1 MRKNYSITR
10 NLMAVV
16 AAIVISAAMT
26 GCAKQEAKQQNLDT
40 KSYAEL
46 LQKAVGMTQS
56 APQSA
61 LELVDSAERAG
72 NYPIEVI
79 DMARG
84 MVYVNIT
91 QRKESE
97 KYLNRALNE
106 NLHKM
111 WPYGYYQVAYSL
123 FNSLHSRDNIEQSL
137 RVATDAYNR
146 ILTEDAPELEKIKW
160 SLLSG
165 IGMANLRLHNYD
177 ECERIMQKAYE
188 GLKNYVIKS
197 NTPASADLLTMLCA
211 NALADY
217 LILLPEGLPTWLD
230 RTEEA
235 ISIQKKLDTEGK
247 YAHRI
252 QTFIGRTTAIR
263 AEYLGSIGKLKE
275 AKEAYDAFLSTD
287 FAKAPETIIDR
298 FNYYYYSKQ
307 WDKAAELLHDI
318 TDYHYKSMKVEPTLH
333 NLCELGLSFRVYENA
348 GRNADAM
355 EIGRMMANLV
365 DSVRDHHLKDQSA
378 EMAALYE
385 TKEKDAEIAQQQIE
399 LTQQRVIGL
408 IIAIVL
414 LTVFFIIYT
423 LIRKRAAKKL
433 ADMKAAQ
440 ERIES
445 ELRIARDIQMSMVPH
460 EFPQREGLD
469 MFASMTPA
477 KEVGGDLYGY
487 LIQGDKLYFA
497 LGDVSGKGVPASL
510 FMAQATRLFLTL
522 AKQGMMPAEI
532 CTSMNDAL
540 SGDDN
545 ENGMFVTF
553 WLGLLDMQT
562 GHLDFCNAGHNPP
575 IIGGGE
581 NQGDFLE
588 MQPNL
593 PIGLFPG
600 FEYEGEEIE
609 TVKGRALFIYTDGL
623 NEAEN
628 PQQEQFGDERLLG
641 ILRDTHFDSAQQVI
655 ESLKAEVENHRK
667 DAEPN
672 DDLTMMCLRVS

>member
-1 MRKNYSITR
+1 MRKNYSNTC

-16 AAIVISAAMT
+16 AAVVISAAMT
-26 GCAKQEAKQQNLDT
+26 GCTKHETKPQNLDT

-46 LQKAVGMTQS
+46 LQKAVSMTQNT
-56 APQSA
+56 PQSA
-61 LELVDSAERAG
+61 IAFVDSVEREDD
-72 NYPIEVI
+72 YPIEVI
-79 DMARG
+79 DMTRG
-84 MVYVNIT
+84 MVYVYIT
-91 QRKESE
+91 KKKEGE

-106 NLHKM
+106 NLHKI

-123 FNSLHSRDNIEQSL
+123 FNSLHTRDNIEQSL

-165 IGMANLRLHNYD
+165 IGMANMRLHNYD

-188 GLKNYVIKS
+188 GLKNYVIKT
-197 NTPASADLLTMLCA
+197 NTPASADLLSMLCA
-211 NALADY
+211 NALSNY
-217 LILLPEGLPTWLD
+217 LILLPEGIPTWLD

-235 ISIQKKLDTEGK
+235 ISIQEKLDTEGK
-247 YAHRI
+247 YAQRI
-252 QTFIGRTTAIR
+252 QNFIGRTTAIR
-263 AEYLGSIGKLKE
+263 AEYLGSIGKQKE
-275 AKEAYDAFLSTD
+275 AKEAYDAFLATD
-287 FAKAPETIIDR
+287 FAKNSDALIDK

-318 TDYHYKSMKVEPTLH
+318 TDYHYKSVKVEPTLH

-348 GRNADAM
+348 GRSADAM

-365 DSVRDHHLKDQSA
+365 DSVRDYHLKDQAA

-469 MFASMTPA
+469 MFASMNPA

-487 LIQGDKLYFA
+487 EIVDDKLYFCV
-497 LGDVSGKGVPASL
+497 GDVSGKGVPASL
-510 FMAQATRLFLTL
+510 FMAQVTRLFQTM
-522 AKQGMMPAEI
+522 ARQGLMPAEI
-532 CTSMNDAL
+532 CTRVNDAL
-540 SGDDN
+540 SGKDN
-545 ENGMFVTF
+545 EEGMFVTF

-562 GHLDFCNAGHNPP
+562 GHLSFCNAGHNPP
-575 IIGGGE
+575 IMGGGA
-581 NQGDFLE
+581 NKGDFLD
-588 MQPNL
+588 MQPNA

-600 FEYEGEEIE
+600 LEYEGEEIE

-628 PQQEQFGDERLLG
+628 PQQEQFGDERLLS

-655 ESLKAEVENHRK
+655 ESLKAEIENHRK

>member
-56 APQSA
+56 APQRA

-217 LILLPEGLPTWLD
+217 LILKCIDEG
-230 RTEEA
+230 
-235 ISIQKKLDTEGK
+235 
-247 YAHRI
+247 
-252 QTFIGRTTAIR
+252 
-263 AEYLGSIGKLKE
+263 
-275 AKEAYDAFLSTD
+275 
-287 FAKAPETIIDR
+287 
-298 FNYYYYSKQ
+298 
-307 WDKAAELLHDI
+307 
-318 TDYHYKSMKVEPTLH
+318 V
-333 NLCELGLSFRVYENA
+333 
-348 GRNADAM
+348 
-355 EIGRMMANLV
+355 
-365 DSVRDHHLKDQSA
+365 
-378 EMAALYE
+378 
-385 TKEKDAEIAQQQIE
+385 
-399 LTQQRVIGL
+399 
-408 IIAIVL
+408 
-414 LTVFFIIYT
+414 
-423 LIRKRAAKKL
+423 
-433 ADMKAAQ
+433 
-440 ERIES
+440 
-445 ELRIARDIQMSMVPH
+445 
-460 EFPQREGLD
+460 
-469 MFASMTPA
+469 
-477 KEVGGDLYGY
+477 
-487 LIQGDKLYFA
+487 
-497 LGDVSGKGVPASL
+497 
-510 FMAQATRLFLTL
+510 
-522 AKQGMMPAEI
+522 
-532 CTSMNDAL
+532 
-540 SGDDN
+540 
-545 ENGMFVTF
+545 
-553 WLGLLDMQT
+553 
-562 GHLDFCNAGHNPP
+562 
-575 IIGGGE
+575 
-581 NQGDFLE
+581 
-588 MQPNL
+588 
-593 PIGLFPG
+593 
-600 FEYEGEEIE
+600 
-609 TVKGRALFIYTDGL
+609 
-623 NEAEN
+623 
-628 PQQEQFGDERLLG
+628 
-641 ILRDTHFDSAQQVI
+641 
-655 ESLKAEVENHRK
+655 
-667 DAEPN
+667 
-672 DDLTMMCLRVS
+672 